1 MRIYPIKGRRAPN
14 AQLVIASIERWY
26 HSPID
31 RFSAPFEIEKWR
43 QFADSKRLKMLVQ
56 ANPQAA
62 NDPQIRKT
70 IAYVSKK
77 LGEEKQ
83 RKPAQTERAS
93 VGQ

>member
-70 IAYVSKK
+70 NSLRLEKARRRKA
-77 LGEEKQ
+77 EE
-83 RKPAQTERAS
+83 AS
-93 VGQ
+93 TN